1 MEMPV
6 KQVRIKPMSEWHEDP
21 STRTP
26 EYDWRK
32 LEGMIVEVEEGS
44 PIEPKRFPITVI
56 PNPGRCDG
64 PYWVITPKST
74 NQIVK
79 ALFGEDYHKIVRLF
93 YCVHM
98 AEPVEEASWR

>member
-44 PIEPKRFPITVI
+44 PIEPKRFPITTI
-56 PNPGRCDG
+56 SPDNPCKG
-64 PYWVITPKST
+64 PYWVVTPKST
-74 NQIVK
+74 NHIVK
-79 ALFGEDYHKIVRLF
+79 VLTGEYNHKIVRLF

-98 AEPVEEASWR
+98 AEPVEEV